1 MQVERW
7 RTRLGASP
15 EVDGSRPAQA
25 PSDGAVGVGRVR
37 RLLTQRRL
45 QVVLGLIWLLD
56 AGLQFQP
63 YMFSRG
69 FVADFLA
76 MNDMFQPHVIAV
88 AIEKITEFLL
98 PHAAAWNVLFAT
110 TQLAVGVGLLFRRTV
125 KPALLLSFA
134 WVLGVWVVGE
144 GLGGLLTPIMGS
156 PLAGFPGPVLIY
168 GLVGLVLWPTR
179 RLERETVASAGP
191 LGAHGTRV
199 LWAAL
204 WFGMSIEQLR
214 PAPGLSPSSV
224 MTVIVS
230 MNEPGEPTWLVHLDK
245 VATTAISSIGSP
257 LVLVLA
263 LVEVTIGVLVLRG
276 HQVRAALWAAIVLS
290 ALFWVVGQ
298 DFGGILAGHATD
310 PSAGPLYVLLAFSLY
325 PLGTNRQESRKMCTA
340 YVARSAASCLASVS
354 EGASPVA
361 PGSSFEERTD
371 GHQL

>member
-1 MQVERW
+1 MQVGLW
-7 RTRLGASP
+7 RTGLGASP
-15 EVDGSRPAQA
+15 EVDGSRPAPA
-25 PSDGAVGVGRVR
+25 HSDGAVGVGGVR

-45 QVVLGLIWLLD
+45 QVILGLIWLLD

-69 FVADFLA
+69 FVANFLA

-88 AIEKITEFLL
+88 AIESITEFLV

-125 KPALLLSFA
+125 KPALLLSFG

-179 RLERETVASAGP
+179 HLERETVASAGA
-191 LGAHGTRV
+191 LGARGTRV
-199 LWAAL
+199 LWAVL

-224 MTVIVS
+224 MKVIVS

-245 VATTAISSIGSP
+245 VATTSISSIGSP

-276 HQVRAALWAAIVLS
+276 HQVKAALWAAIVLS
-290 ALFWVVGQ
+290 SLFWVVGQ

-325 PLGTNRQESRKMCTA
+325 PVGSNRQGEEASEATA
-340 YVARSAASCLASVS
+340 AAPA
-354 EGASPVA
+354 ETA
-361 PGSSFEERTD
+361 PTPAELTA
-371 GHQL
+371 

>member
-7 RTRLGASP
+7 CTRLGASP
-15 EVDGSRPAQA
+15 EVDASRPAQA
-25 PSDGAVGVGRVR
+25 HSDGAVGVRGAR

-76 MNDMFQPHVIAV
+76 MNDMFQPHVIGV
-88 AIEKITEFLL
+88 AIKKITEFLV
-98 PHAAAWNVLFAT
+98 PHAAAWNALFAT

-125 KPALLLSFA
+125 KPALLLSFG

-191 LGAHGTRV
+191 LGAQGTRV

-214 PAPGLSPSSV
+214 PGPGLSPSSV

-230 MNEPGEPTWLVHLDK
+230 MNKPGEPTWLVHLDK

-263 LVEVTIGVLVLRG
+263 LVEVTIGVLVLRR
-276 HQVRAALWAAIVLS
+276 HQVKAALWAAIVLS
-290 ALFWVVGQ
+290 VLFWVVGQ
-298 DFGGILAGHATD
+298 NFGGILAGNATD

-325 PLGTNRQESRKMCTA
+325 PLGTNRQGEEASEATA
-340 YVARSAASCLASVS
+340 
-354 EGASPVA
+354 PA
-361 PGSSFEERTD
+361 PAETAPTELTA
-371 GHQL
+371 

>member
-1 MQVERW
+1 MQVGLSRA
-7 RTRLGASP
+7 RRSTSP
-15 EVDGSRPAQA
+15 EVDGSRSAQA
-25 PSDGAVGVGRVR
+25 HSDGAVEASGTR

-63 YMFSRG
+63 YMFSRE
-69 FVADFLA
+69 FVANLLA

-88 AIEKITEFLL
+88 TIEKITELL
-98 PHAAAWNVLFAT
+98 VPHAAAWNTLFAT
-110 TQLAVGVGLLFRRTV
+110 TQLAVGVGLLFRRSV

-168 GLVGLVLWPTR
+168 GLVGLVLWPSGRPGRTS
-179 RLERETVASAGP
+179 VASAGP
-191 LGAHGTRV
+191 LGAQGTRV

-276 HQVRAALWAAIVLS
+276 HQVKAALWAAIVTS

-298 DFGGILAGHATD
+298 NFGGILAGHATD

-325 PLGTNRQESRKMCTA
+325 PLGTNRQEEKRCTA
-340 YVARSAASCLASVS
+340 YVMARSAASCWTSVS

>member
-1 MQVERW
+1 MQVEQW

-25 PSDGAVGVGRVR
+25 HSDGAVGVGRAR

-191 LGAHGTRV
+191 LGARGTRV

-230 MNEPGEPTWLVHLDK
+230 MNQPGEPTWLVHLDK

-276 HQVRAALWAAIVLS
+276 HQVKAALWAAIVLS

-298 DFGGILAGHATD
+298 DFGGILAGNATD

-325 PLGTNRQESRKMCTA
+325 PLGTNRQGEEASEATA
-340 YVARSAASCLASVS
+340 AAPT
-354 EGASPVA
+354 ETA
-361 PGSSFEERTD
+361 PAELTA
-371 GHQL
+371 

>member
-1 MQVERW
+1 MQVGLW

-25 PSDGAVGVGRVR
+25 RSDGAVGASGAR

-69 FVADFLA
+69 FVANFLA

-88 AIEKITEFLL
+88 VIENVTEFLV
-98 PHAAAWNVLFAT
+98 PHAAAWNALFAT

-125 KPALLLSFA
+125 KPALLLSFG

-144 GLGGLLTPIMGS
+144 GLGGLFTPIMGS

-168 GLVGLVLWPTR
+168 GMVGLVLWPTR
-179 RLERETVASAGP
+179 RLERASVASAGP
-191 LGAHGTRV
+191 LGARGTRV
-199 LWAAL
+199 LWAVL
-204 WFGMSIEQLR
+204 WFGMAIEQLR
-214 PAPGLSPSSV
+214 PGSGLSPSGV

-245 VATTAISSIGSP
+245 VATTAISSVGSP
-257 LVLVLA
+257 LVLALA
-263 LVEVTIGVLVLRG
+263 LVEVTIGVLVLQG
-276 HQVRAALWAAIVLS
+276 HQVKVALWAAMAFS

-298 DFGGILAGHATD
+298 NFGDILAGHATD
-310 PSAGPLYVLLAFSLY
+310 PSAGPLYILLAFSLY
-325 PLGTNRQESRKMCTA
+325 PRRVSHTREASQVPGPASLA
-340 YVARSAASCLASVS
+340 AASAEPS
-354 EGASPVA
+354 A
-361 PGSSFEERTD
+361 
-371 GHQL
+371 

>member
-1 MQVERW
+1 MQVGLR
-7 RTRLGASP
+7 RAHVGTRP

-25 PSDGAVGVGRVR
+25 PSDGAVGTSGAR

-63 YMFSRG
+63 YMFSRE
-69 FVADFLA
+69 FVANFLA
-76 MNDMFQPHVIAV
+76 MNDMFQAHVIA
-88 AIEKITEFLL
+88 ASIENITEFLV
-98 PHAAAWNVLFAT
+98 PHAAAWNALFAA

-125 KPALLLSFA
+125 KPALLLSFG
-134 WVLGVWVVGE
+134 WVLGVWVIGE
-144 GLGGLLTPIMGS
+144 GLGGLFTPIMGS

-191 LGAHGTRV
+191 LGGHGTRV

-204 WFGMSIEQLR
+204 WFGMAVEQLR
-214 PAPGLSPSSV
+214 PGPGLSPSNV

-245 VATTAISSIGSP
+245 LATSAITSTGSP

-263 LVEVTIGVLVLRG
+263 LVEVTIGVMVLRG
-276 HQVRAALWAAIVLS
+276 HQVKTVLWAAIVLS
-290 ALFWVVGQ
+290 TLFWVVGQ
-298 DFGGILAGHATD
+298 NFGGILAGHATD
-310 PSAGPLYVLLAFSLY
+310 PSAGPLYVLLALSLY
-325 PLGTNRQESRKMCTA
+325 PLSTNRQGGEASEVIAAAPTETA
-340 YVARSAASCLASVS
+340 PAELSA
-354 EGASPVA
+354 
-361 PGSSFEERTD
+361 
-371 GHQL
+371 

>member
-1 MQVERW
+1 MQVGLW

-25 PSDGAVGVGRVR
+25 HRDGAVGASGAR

-69 FVADFLA
+69 FVANFLA

-88 AIEKITEFLL
+88 VIENVTEFLV
-98 PHAAAWNVLFAT
+98 PHAAAWNALFAT
-110 TQLAVGVGLLFRRTV
+110 TQLAVGVGLLIRRSV
-125 KPALLLSFA
+125 KPALLLSFG

-144 GLGGLLTPIMGS
+144 GLGGLFTPIMGS

-168 GLVGLVLWPTR
+168 GMVGLVLWPTR

-191 LGAHGTRV
+191 LGARGTRV
-199 LWAAL
+199 LWAVL
-204 WFGMSIEQLR
+204 WFGMASEQLR

-245 VATTAISSIGSP
+245 VATTAISSVGSP
-257 LVLVLA
+257 VVLVLA

-276 HQVRAALWAAIVLS
+276 HQVKAALWAAIAFSV
-290 ALFWVVGQ
+290 LFWVVGQ
-298 DFGGILAGHATD
+298 NFGDILAGHATD
-310 PSAGPLYVLLAFSLY
+310 PGAAPLYVLLALSLY
-325 PLGTNRQESRKMCTA
+325 PRSTSRSVGDGCDREGPGRAVCLTA
-340 YVARSAASCLASVS
+340 AASDRSMADF
-354 EGASPVA
+354 P
-361 PGSSFEERTD
+361 
-371 GHQL
+371 

>member
-1 MQVERW
+1 MQVGLW
-7 RTRLGASP
+7 RARLGASP
-15 EVDGSRPAQA
+15 EVDGLRPAQA
-25 PSDGAVGVGRVR
+25 PSDGAVGTSGAR

-63 YMFSRG
+63 YMFSRE
-69 FVADFLA
+69 FVANFLA
-76 MNDMFQPHVIAV
+76 MNDMFQPHVIA
-88 AIEKITEFLL
+88 ASIENITAFLV

-125 KPALLLSFA
+125 KPALWLSFG

-144 GLGGLLTPIMGS
+144 GLGGLFTPIMGS

-168 GLVGLVLWPTR
+168 GLVGLVLWPSGRPGPTS
-179 RLERETVASAGP
+179 VASAGP

-276 HQVRAALWAAIVLS
+276 HQVKAALWAAIALS

-325 PLGTNRQESRKMCTA
+325 PLGTNRQGEE
-340 YVARSAASCLASVS
+340 VS
-354 EGASPVA
+354 EATAAGASIESAPVELPA
-361 PGSSFEERTD
+361 
-371 GHQL
+371 